1 MCACVCMRVCVCVCV
16 KGILFVILKY
26 LSFQLSFLFEIEAR
40 LVYCQYNPVSVFWAW
55 EGPFL
60 FPTKILVPWKPQE
73 EYVRAKCQRI
83 AQPHINP
90 RKISFFTCWG
100 YGRINQ
106 KKACKTDLGEPE
118 TTVHY
123 GHKNDL
129 N

>member
-1 MCACVCMRVCVCVCV
+1 MGIKFKHEQRRVLPIFVKKNSKLCACVRLCVCVCVCVCV

-40 LVYCQYNPVSVFWAW
+40 LVYCQYNPVSVFWTW

-73 EYVRAKCQRI
+73 EYVRAKCQRV

-90 RKISFFTCWG
+90 RKISFFTC
-100 YGRINQ
+100 
-106 KKACKTDLGEPE
+106 
-118 TTVHY
+118 
-123 GHKNDL
+123 
-129 N
+129 